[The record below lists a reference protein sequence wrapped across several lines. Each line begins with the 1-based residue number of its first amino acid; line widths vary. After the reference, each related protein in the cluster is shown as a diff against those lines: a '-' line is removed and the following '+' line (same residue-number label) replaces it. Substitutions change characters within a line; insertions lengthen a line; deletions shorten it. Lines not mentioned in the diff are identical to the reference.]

1 VGVLIMTTT
10 TEILKWREYHIE
22 LRYDPDPY
30 HQAARSGVAM
40 AHLEIRCLRPA
51 RVALPISE
59 TGYRSVFMP
68 DCYLKDYG
76 SAADYVRQWLECAAQ
91 TRAWQDRLDQARQLS
106 LF

>member
-1 VGVLIMTTT
+1 MTTT

-30 HQAARSGVAM
+30 HQAARNGVAI
-40 AHLEIRCLRPA
+40 AHLEIRCLRLA
-51 RVALPISE
+51 RAALPISE

-68 DCYLKDYG
+68 DCDLKDYD

-91 TRAWQDRLDQARQLS
+91 TRAWQDRFDQARQLS